1 VESPCKQA
9 KIAGETEKKKE
20 NWFGENMKAKMIMN
34 LLTILILLST
44 PLAGCLGPGGHE
56 GSDNSEPDYKV
67 TVLTYDVF
75 ALSDAMLSDFTN
87 RTGIEVEIIKVDD
100 TGTVLARALQTKD
113 DPIADVIIGIDNS
126 FLQIA
131 LDNDLFKAYKGN
143 IPDLHPEASAPYS
156 GNLVVPYDWGRV
168 CINYD
173 TTYVDGENVTAP
185 TSLWDFT
192 NETWAGKVVVQNPR
206 TSSPGRSF
214 MLATVDY
221 FANDAD
227 DSTDFTDWWSAMKA
241 NDVIV
246 TDSWTEAYETH
257 YSGGYGQWYDGFIGN
272 ANAVVSYCHSP
283 GVEAYY
289 GENGT
294 TSVALTLDR
303 ASFLQVEY
311 AGIAN
316 GAAHPIDAEAFI
328 QELLANG
335 VQSTIATTNFM
346 YPADVNYTLPE
357 DNGYLYHTGVPN
369 QDSNLTAAEIAA
381 GIEDWLNQWDSAM
394 A

>member
-1 VESPCKQA
+1 LDN
-9 KIAGETEKKKE
+9 TEKAIGKIRKIL
-20 NWFGENMKAKMIMN
+20 GEKMKINKTIW
-34 LLTILILLST
+34 LTLTILLAAPLS
-44 PLAGCLGPGGHE
+44 GCLGPGGNE
-56 GSDNSEPDYKV
+56 GSDNSEPAYKV

-75 ALSDAMLSDFTN
+75 ALSDSMLSDFTN

-100 TGTVLARALQTKD
+100 SGTVLARALQTKD
-113 DPIADVIIGIDNS
+113 NPIADVIVGIDNS
-126 FLQIA
+126 FLQVA
-131 LDNDLFKAYKGN
+131 LDNELFTNLYNAK
-143 IPDLHPEASAPYS
+143 IPELHVEATTPYS
-156 GNLVVPYDWGRV
+156 GNFVVPYDWGRV

-173 TTYVDGENVTAP
+173 TTFVDGENVTAP

-192 NETWAGKVVVQNPR
+192 NDTWDGKVVVQNPR

-246 TDSWTEAYETH
+246 TDGWTEAYETH
-257 YSGGYGQWYDGFIGN
+257 YSGGYGQWYDGFVGN

-283 GVEAYY
+283 GVEAFY
-289 GENGT
+289 GDNWT

-311 AGIAN
+311 AGIAK
-316 GAAHPIDAEAFI
+316 GAAHPIDALVFI
-328 QELLANG
+328 DEMLATG
-335 VQSTIATTNFM
+335 VQSTISTTNFM
-346 YPADVNYTLPE
+346 YPADVNYTLPSE
-357 DNGYLYHTGVPN
+357 NGYLYHTGVPN
-369 QDSNLTAAEIAA
+369 QDSSLTAEEIGA
-381 GIEDWLNQWDSAM
+381 GIDEWLNQWDSAM